1 MSIHSLIVSLV
12 PIDFSVVFPLRS
24 VLSIKRLVLLGG
36 TTETVIGVEP
46 FIVVSVTVVVD
57 ILQNSKVRLSAI

>member
-1 MSIHSLIVSLV
+1 MIVSLV